1 MAIFPCLAFILLT
14 TAASAFQARIG
25 PSSALVSFPL
35 HHQPLIWRT
44 ACRSDLSG
52 WKNRFQLNDAIAS
65 PSSPNDLNTV
75 NTNDENYQEFLE
87 LKQRRATV
95 SKCSTFE
102 RFDAFEIDQIAHL
115 LEKINFGKDE
125 KVITQGDTGDAMF
138 LVASGAFEC
147 YAEDNSSQVLR
158 TCKVGDVFGELSLI
172 LSEPRA
178 LSVRASEPNSAVWK
192 ISKQNFLR
200 FMTASRKSEVVAAFQ
215 QDEDYADYLDK
226 RMRRAALV
234 ACPVFKN
241 LEETDLSRLVESM
254 KRLDIQAGDK
264 IIQEGSKGD
273 SMYFVVDGRFDCFRE
288 KTQEVVKV
296 CRTGDY
302 FGELALV
309 FDKPRAISVAA
320 SQTSVAWQL
329 DRESFL
335 SSVQDSAISD
345 QATELLKTAYKKKSP
360 IESLGQLTFSDVYQL
375 LVVKSR
381 PKKQPVSMHSRACI
395 FVFGVF
401 LTALLPLFAPGK
413 DVSGIPRIFD
423 VTGHNS
429 PITLRQMQASSWLMT
444 ITGLMGVLRIPPRAP
459 PCRRI
464 LFQTAAL
471 LGLFLSVYVSSN
483 LTGTPQGMFNAFS
496 FPWNI
501 ILVASHSAVWASL
514 LRLVDDALAGPKS
527 GRGTI
532 PLNGNRVSATI
543 SSLMMCILF
552 SFFTC
557 LVVPVFT
564 SDLASYTTHVT
575 SYVQQGFEGG
585 QLSAFVTLQAL
596 AWLASFFATLQFE
609 KKLSPVICS
618 LLAGITVFL
627 LNFDATAYA
636 LTTLFFPESV
646 VGGTLVLKYFNSI
659 VQTYRLNSVH
669 FGVMSLAVLSAVRKL
684 WIGRKKPDLRVG

>member
-1 MAIFPCLAFILLT
+1 ML
-14 TAASAFQARIG
+14 
-25 PSSALVSFPL
+25 
-35 HHQPLIWRT
+35 
-44 ACRSDLSG
+44 
-52 WKNRFQLNDAIAS
+52 
-65 PSSPNDLNTV
+65 
-75 NTNDENYQEFLE
+75 NTNDENFQEFLE
-87 LKQRRATV
+87 LKQRRAIV
-95 SKCSTFE
+95 SECSTFE
-102 RFDAFEIDQIAHL
+102 KFDAFEIDQIAHL
-115 LEKINFGKDE
+115 LEKIFFGKDE
-125 KVITQGDTGDAMF
+125 KIIAQGDAGDAMF
-138 LVASGAFEC
+138 FVASGAFEC
-147 YAEDNSSQVLR
+147 YAEDNINQVLR

-172 LSEPRA
+172 LTEPRA

-192 ISKQNFLR
+192 LSKQNFLK
-200 FMTASRKSEVVAAFQ
+200 FMTASRKSEVVAALQ
-215 QDEDYADYLDK
+215 EDEDYAKYLDK

-241 LEETDLSRLVESM
+241 LEESDLSRLVDSM
-254 KRLDIQAGDK
+254 KRLEIQAGDK
-264 IIQEGSKGD
+264 IIQEGAKGD
-273 SMYFVVDGRFDCFRE
+273 SMYFVVDGRFDCFRQ

-296 CRTGDY
+296 CEAGDY
-302 FGELALV
+302 FGELALL

-320 SQTSVAWQL
+320 SQTSVVWQL

-335 SSVQDSAISD
+335 SSVQDSAISE
-345 QATELLKTAYKKKSP
+345 QAVELLKTAYKKKSLTN
-360 IESLGQLTFSDVYQL
+360 SLGQLTFSDLYQL

-401 LTALLPLFAPGK
+401 LTTLLPLFAPGK

-429 PITLRQMQASSWLMT
+429 PITLRQMQASSWLLT
-444 ITGLMGVLRIPPRAP
+444 ITGLLGVLRIPPRAP

-464 LFQTAAL
+464 LFQTASL
-471 LGLFLSVYVSSN
+471 LGLFYSVYVSSN

-501 ILVASHSAVWASL
+501 ILVASYLAVWASL
-514 LRLVDDALAGPKS
+514 LRLVDDAIAGPES

-532 PLNGNRVSATI
+532 PLNENRVSATI
-543 SSLMMCILF
+543 SSLMMCTMF
-552 SFFTC
+552 SLFTC

-585 QLSAFVTLQAL
+585 QLSAIVNIQAL

-609 KKLSPVICS
+609 KKLPPRVSQ

-627 LNFDATAYA
+627 LLFDTTAYA
-636 LTTLFFPESV
+636 FFGLFFPERI

-659 VQTYRLNSVH
+659 AQTYRLISVH
-669 FGVMSLAVLSAVRKL
+669 VGVMSLAVLNAVRKL
-684 WIGRKKPDLRVG
+684 WIGRKKSDLQVR